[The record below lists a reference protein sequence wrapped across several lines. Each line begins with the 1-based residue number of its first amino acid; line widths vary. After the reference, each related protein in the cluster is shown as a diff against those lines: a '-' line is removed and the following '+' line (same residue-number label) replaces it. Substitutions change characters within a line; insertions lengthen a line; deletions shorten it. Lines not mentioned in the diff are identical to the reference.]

1 MTIHPIQLFGE
12 WDQGWALDTHTISSE
27 YIGDDPFGHPRYD
40 TTRSYIGE
48 LMYQLKYR
56 VNTSVLPA
64 IVDEVT
70 GLLESKGLLS
80 SIDLIIPAPPTKD
93 RTFQPV
99 FAIAEAVA
107 KQNDIFFSDD
117 ALVKTSSLEAKSMDW
132 SAKKKLKG
140 SVHFT
145 KEFIRPCNVLLI
157 DDVYETGST
166 LKACVNALREDPKT
180 GKIYVLTITK
190 TRR

>member
-1 MTIHPIQLFGE
+1 MTIHPIQLCGE
-12 WDQGWALDTHTISSE
+12 WDQGWALDIHTISSE

-48 LMYQLKYR
+48 LMYQLKYQ

>member
-1 MTIHPIQLFGE
+1 MTIHPIQLPGE

-40 TTRSYIGE
+40 TTRSDIGE

-56 VNTSVLPA
+56 VNTNVLPA

-70 GLLESKGLLS
+70 RFLESKELLS
-80 SIDLIIPAPPTKD
+80 CIDLIIPVPPTKD
-93 RTFQPV
+93 RPFQPV

-107 KQNDIFFSDD
+107 KQNSIFFSDD

-132 SAKKKLKG
+132 SEKEKLSG
-140 SVHFT
+140 SVHLT
-145 KEFIRPCNVLLI
+145 KKFIRSCNVLLV
-157 DDVYETGST
+157 DDVYKTGST
-166 LKACVNALREDPKT
+166 LKACVNALREDPET

>member
-12 WDQGWALDTHTISSE
+12 WDQGWALDTHSISSE

-180 GKIYVLTITK
+180 GKI
-190 TRR
+190 

>member
-12 WDQGWALDTHTISSE
+12 WDQGWALDIHTISSE

-48 LMYQLKYR
+48 LMYQLKYQ

>member
-1 MTIHPIQLFGE
+1 MTIHPIQLPGE
-12 WDQGWALDTHTISSE
+12 WDQGWALDIHTISSE

-48 LMYQLKYR
+48 LMYQLKYQ

>member
-12 WDQGWALDTHTISSE
+12 WDQGWALDIHTISSE
-27 YIGDDPFGHPRYD
+27 YIGDDPFGRPRYD

-48 LMYQLKYR
+48 LMYQLKYQ

>member
-12 WDQGWALDTHTISSE
+12 WDQGWALDTHSISSE